1 MKAPHEDTDGG
12 HTGDVLTRK
21 STMAV
26 ESWMQATRGVSV
38 ADSEFHVKVISPLIL
53 FGATSMM
60 MIDFRNVGQCVIN
73 TQKMSQKCRPAGEC
87 ATCVVD
93 SRMCEN

>member
-12 HTGDVLTRK
+12 HTGDVLTKK

-26 ESWMQATRGVSV
+26 ESWMQATGGVSV
-38 ADSEFHVKVISPLIL
+38 AESEFHVKVISALIL

-60 MIDFRNVGQCVIN
+60 MIDFGNVGQCVCVWH
-73 TQKMSQKCRPAGEC
+73 TKQFHQEC
-87 ATCVVD
+87 HEKTCVVD
-93 SRMCEN
+93 